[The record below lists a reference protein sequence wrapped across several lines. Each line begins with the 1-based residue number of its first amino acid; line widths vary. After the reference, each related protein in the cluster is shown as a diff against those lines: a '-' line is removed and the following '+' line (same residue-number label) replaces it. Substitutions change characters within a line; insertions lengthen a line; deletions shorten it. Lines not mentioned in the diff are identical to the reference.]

1 MRKTKNEWKHIEGLK
16 RIKKGKFRIK
26 NFLVYDLARCLGAGE
41 LWKSY
46 IHIWGWCRKI
56 KSYITGSKSLMQ
68 RQNNLIKTDKTK
80 IQK

>member
-1 MRKTKNEWKHIEGLK
+1 VRKTKNEWKHIEGLK
-16 RIKKGKFRIK
+16 KIKRGNFESKS
-26 NFLVYDLARCLGAGE
+26 FLVYDLARCLEAGE
-41 LWKSY
+41 FWKSS
-46 IHIWGWCRKI
+46 IHILGWCRKI